1 MTLPA
6 SPTKPPRATPKPV
19 AEPAPRWPLL
29 EVARWIAIYA
39 IVWLHTVRSETLIPT
54 AVLTRFAV
62 PFFVAASVF
71 LVFQGV
77 RRKPQ
82 RTFLE
87 YGWQRFVRIYL
98 PFLAWS
104 VVYLGFKAIKS
115 VSLPEQANRYP
126 SGLDVLW
133 AGGFYHLWFMP
144 FILVVSL
151 AAFAIAKTLH
161 GHERLRWPAA
171 GGSLLLGLAIGLPGV
186 AGNIALDS
194 DPLRYMLDA
203 LPAAFWGAAIGL
215 MYGGG
220 PSPLWRSLSR
230 FRVDMIAFFACM
242 AWLWMFGRS
251 TPVENLAGV
260 LVLLIAL
267 RPPGS
272 SLVCRLSQLP
282 SLAYGI
288 YFCHMLPI
296 KICES
301 LATRQGLS
309 PSWTLDLATF
319 FASAAAAT
327 LLTWLL
333 YRWRGTRWLVA

>member
-1 MTLPA
+1 MIAADSSTDRPLAMPG
-6 SPTKPPRATPKPV
+6 RV
-19 AEPAPRWPLL
+19 AESPRWPLL

-39 IVWLHTVRSETLIPT
+39 IVWLHTVRSEALARSTL
-54 AVLTRFAV
+54 LTRFAV
-62 PFFVAASVF
+62 PLFVAACVF

-87 YGWQRFVRIYL
+87 YGRNRFVRIYL
-98 PFLAWS
+98 PFLVWS
-104 VVYLGFKAIKS
+104 GVYLGFKAIKS
-115 VSLPEQANRYP
+115 VSMPEQANRYP

-151 AAFAIAKTLH
+151 AALALAKTAY
-161 GHERLRWPAA
+161 GREWLRWPMAV
-171 GGSLLLGLAIGLPGV
+171 GFLLLGLAIGLPGI
-186 AGNIALDS
+186 AGRIAPDC
-194 DPLRYMLDA
+194 DPLQYMLDA
-203 LPAAFWGAAIGL
+203 LPAAFWAVAVGL
-215 MYGGG
+215 IYDGGQ
-220 PSPLWRSLSR
+220 SRLWRGFSR
-230 FRVDMIAFFACM
+230 FRLDILAFLACM
-242 AWLWMFGRS
+242 TWLWISGRS

-267 RPPGS
+267 RPPRS
-272 SLVCRLSQLP
+272 SLLCRLGSFP

-288 YFCHMLPI
+288 YFSHLLPI

-301 LATRQGLS
+301 LAARRGLS
-309 PSWTLDLATF
+309 PSWQLDVAIFLVSAT
-319 FASAAAAT
+319 AAT

-333 YRWRGTRWLVA
+333 YRCRWTRWLAA